1 MKARCDS
8 WDSQVSKST
17 KASRG
22 QSKLCLRFSTVLTVM
37 LGVVTINGLRR
48 CFGRLLDNAYGKD
61 EISAGMRLLRTQVSA
76 TVHRMA

>member
-8 WDSQVSKST
+8 WDSQVSTST

-22 QSKLCLRFSTVLTVM
+22 RSKLCLRFSTVLTVM

-48 CFGRLLDNAYGKD
+48 YFGRLLDNAYGKD
-61 EISAGMRLLRTQVSA
+61 EISAGIHLLRTQVSA